1 MRNAQVLCFHPF
13 QKTRWRLLNQRINL
27 NFAGLKETFNMER
40 RTRVRFAP
48 SPTGPLHMG
57 GVRTALYNYLYAKQK
72 GGDFIIR
79 IEDTD
84 SHRFVPGAEKYIIE
98 ALNWCGIHP
107 DEGVDENGNVVE
119 TPSERHPHAPYRQS
133 QRKGI
138 YRKYADQLVGN
149 GYAYYAFDT
158 AEELESKRNEAEA
171 SGNTFIYNQLTRKE
185 LRNSLTLPE
194 DEVKRLLE
202 TTDTWTIRFKMPENT
217 VVKMDDLIRG
227 HIEVNTDTLDDKVLW
242 KRADELPTYHL
253 ANIVDDHLMEI
264 SEVIRGEEWLPSL
277 PLHYMLYKAFGWEE
291 TMPRFAHLSLLLKP
305 DGKGKL
311 SKRDGDRLGFP
322 VFPLK
327 WVNPAGEESR
337 GYREDGYFPE
347 AFVNLL
353 AMLGWNP
360 GDDRELFTMEG
371 LIESFSLERV
381 IKSGARFNPEKAKWY
396 NKEYLRMKS
405 DSELAELFIPVLES
419 HGVKVVDCPACALT
433 AGAEFAGKGIDFH
446 NHIVT
451 KEYVL
456 DVVSLIKE
464 RASFV
469 KDFWDIAACL
479 FISPAEYGDFG
490 VKAGGPEVQKPA
502 DPRRAADPRVKVFD
516 DTLTAPFLAKDV
528 DKFWKSE
535 NYGPAFQT
543 GEHVGRFEGAFTKE
557 NVEPYLE
564 EYIREQGWP
573 MGKVMNCIR
582 LALTG
587 ASSGLGIADILSFIG
602 KKEFAARMA
611 FAGERLGQ

>member
-1 MRNAQVLCFHPF
+1 
-13 QKTRWRLLNQRINL
+13 
-27 NFAGLKETFNMER
+27 MER

-57 GVRTALYNYLYAKQK
+57 GVRTALYNYLYAKQN

-119 TPSERHPHAPYRQS
+119 VASEKHPHAPYRQS

-138 YRKYADQLVGN
+138 YRSYADQLIAN

-158 AEELESKRNEAEA
+158 AEELEAKRTAAESA
-171 SGNTFIYNQLTRKE
+171 GGTFIYNQKTRME

-194 DEVKRLLE
+194 DEVRNLLE
-202 TTDTWTIRFKMPENT
+202 TTDTWTIRFKMPENV

-277 PLHYMLYKAFGWEE
+277 PLHYMLYKAFGWED

-327 WVNPAGEESR
+327 WVNAAGEESR

-347 AFVNLL
+347 AFVNML

-360 GDDRELFTMEG
+360 GDDRELFTMDE
-371 LIESFSLERV
+371 LIGAFSLDRV
-381 IKSGARFNPEKAKWY
+381 IKSGARFNPDKARWY
-396 NKEYLRMKS
+396 NKEYLRTKS
-405 DSELAELFIPVLES
+405 DEEVTGMFIPMLES
-419 HGVKVVDCPACALT
+419 HGFNVVDCPACALT
-433 AGAEFAGKGIDFH
+433 AGAEFAGKGIDFK

-451 KEYVL
+451 HEYVAE
-456 DVVSLIKE
+456 VVSLVRE
-464 RASFV
+464 RATFV
-469 KDFWDIAACL
+469 KDIWEIAACL
-479 FISPAEYGDFG
+479 FLSPADYAAFG
-490 VKAGGPEVQKPA
+490 VKAGGPEIQKPV

-516 DTLTAPFLAKDV
+516 DSLTAPFLAKDV
-528 DKFWKSE
+528 DKFWKEE
-535 NYGPAFQT
+535 NFTPAFQAQ
-543 GEHVGRFEGAFTKE
+543 EHVCASGCAFTKE
-557 NVEPYLE
+557 SIEPVLE
-564 EYIREQGWP
+564 DYIREQGWP

-602 KKEFAARMA
+602 SREFASRMA
-611 FAGERLGQ
+611 FAAERLGK

>member
-1 MRNAQVLCFHPF
+1 
-13 QKTRWRLLNQRINL
+13 
-27 NFAGLKETFNMER
+27 
-40 RTRVRFAP
+40 
-48 SPTGPLHMG
+48 MG
-57 GVRTALYNYLYAKQK
+57 GVRTALYNYLYAKQN

-107 DEGVDENGNVVE
+107 DEGVDADGNVVE
-119 TPSERHPHAPYRQS
+119 VASEKHPHAPYRQS

-138 YRKYADQLVGN
+138 YRSYADQLIAN

-158 AEELESKRNEAEA
+158 AEELEAKRTAAESA
-171 SGNTFIYNQLTRKE
+171 GGTFIYNQKTRME

-194 DEVKRLLE
+194 DEVRNLLE
-202 TTDTWTIRFKMPENT
+202 TTDTWTIRFRMPENV

-277 PLHYMLYKAFGWEE
+277 PLHYMLYKAFGWED

-327 WVNPAGEESR
+327 WVNAAGEESR

-347 AFVNLL
+347 AFVNML

-360 GDDRELFTMEG
+360 GDDRELFTMDE
-371 LIESFSLERV
+371 LIGAFSLDRV
-381 IKSGARFNPEKAKWY
+381 IKSGARFNPDKARWY
-396 NKEYLRMKS
+396 NKEYLRTKS
-405 DSELAELFIPVLES
+405 DEEVTGMFIPMLES
-419 HGVKVVDCPACALT
+419 HGFNVVDCPACALT
-433 AGAEFAGKGIDFH
+433 AGAEFAGKGIDFK

-451 KEYVL
+451 REYVAE
-456 DVVSLIKE
+456 VVSLVRE
-464 RASFV
+464 RATFV
-469 KDFWDIAACL
+469 KDIWEIAACL
-479 FISPAEYGDFG
+479 FLSPADYAAFG
-490 VKAGGPEVQKPA
+490 VKAGGPEIQKPV

-516 DTLTAPFLAKDV
+516 DSLTAPFLAKDV
-528 DKFWKSE
+528 DKFWKEE
-535 NYGPAFQT
+535 NFTPAFQAQ
-543 GEHVGRFEGAFTKE
+543 EHVCASGCAFTKE
-557 NVEPYLE
+557 SIEPVLE
-564 EYIREQGWP
+564 DYIREQGWP

-582 LALTG
+582 LALNG

-602 KKEFAARMA
+602 SREFASRMA
-611 FAGERLGQ
+611 FAAERLGK

>member
-1 MRNAQVLCFHPF
+1 
-13 QKTRWRLLNQRINL
+13 
-27 NFAGLKETFNMER
+27 
-40 RTRVRFAP
+40 
-48 SPTGPLHMG
+48 MG
-57 GVRTALYNYLYAKQK
+57 GVRTALYNYLYAKQN

-84 SHRFVPGAEKYIIE
+84 SHRFVPGAERYIIE

-107 DEGVDENGNVVE
+107 DEGVDADGNVVE
-119 TPSERHPHAPYRQS
+119 VASEKHPHAPYRQS

-138 YRKYADQLVGN
+138 YRSYADQLIAN

-158 AEELESKRNEAEA
+158 AEELEAKRTAAESA
-171 SGNTFIYNQLTRKE
+171 GGTFIYNQKTRME

-194 DEVKRLLE
+194 DEVRNLLE
-202 TTDTWTIRFKMPENT
+202 TTDTWTIRFRMPENV

-277 PLHYMLYKAFGWEE
+277 PLHYMLYKAFGWED

-327 WVNPAGEESR
+327 WVNAAGEESR

-347 AFVNLL
+347 AFVNML

-360 GDDRELFTMEG
+360 GDDRELFTMDQ
-371 LIESFSLERV
+371 LIGAFSLDRV
-381 IKSGARFNPEKAKWY
+381 IKSGARFNPDKARWY
-396 NKEYLRMKS
+396 NKEYLRTKS
-405 DSELAELFIPVLES
+405 DEEVTGMFIPMLES
-419 HGVKVVDCPACALT
+419 HGFNVVDCPACALT
-433 AGAEFAGKGIDFH
+433 AGAEFAGKGIDFK

-451 KEYVL
+451 REYVAE
-456 DVVSLIKE
+456 VVSLVRE
-464 RASFV
+464 RATFV
-469 KDFWDIAACL
+469 KDIWEIAACL
-479 FISPAEYGDFG
+479 FLSPADYAAFG
-490 VKAGGPEVQKPA
+490 VKAGGPEIQKPV

-516 DTLTAPFLAKDV
+516 DSLTAPFLAKDV
-528 DKFWKSE
+528 DKFWKEE
-535 NYGPAFQT
+535 NFTPAFQAQ
-543 GEHVGRFEGAFTKE
+543 EHVCASGCAFTKE
-557 NVEPYLE
+557 SIEPVLE
-564 EYIREQGWP
+564 DYIREQGWP

-602 KKEFAARMA
+602 SREFASRMA
-611 FAGERLGQ
+611 FAAERLGK

>member
-1 MRNAQVLCFHPF
+1 
-13 QKTRWRLLNQRINL
+13 
-27 NFAGLKETFNMER
+27 
-40 RTRVRFAP
+40 
-48 SPTGPLHMG
+48 MG
-57 GVRTALYNYLYAKQK
+57 GVRTALYNYLYAKQN

-84 SHRFVPGAEKYIIE
+84 SHRFVPGAERYIIE

-119 TPSERHPHAPYRQS
+119 VASEKHPHAPYRQS

-138 YRKYADQLVGN
+138 YRSYADQLIAN

-158 AEELESKRNEAEA
+158 AEELEAKRTAAESA
-171 SGNTFIYNQLTRKE
+171 GGTFIYNQKTRME

-194 DEVKRLLE
+194 DEVRNLLE
-202 TTDTWTIRFKMPENT
+202 TTDTWTIRFRMPENV

-277 PLHYMLYKAFGWEE
+277 PLHYMLYKAFGWED

-327 WVNPAGEESR
+327 WVNAAGEESR

-347 AFVNLL
+347 AFVNML

-360 GDDRELFTMEG
+360 GDDRELFTMDE
-371 LIESFSLERV
+371 LIGAFSLDRV
-381 IKSGARFNPEKAKWY
+381 IKSGARFNPDKARWY
-396 NKEYLRMKS
+396 NKEYLRTKS
-405 DSELAELFIPVLES
+405 DEEVTGMFIPMLES
-419 HGVKVVDCPACALT
+419 HGFNVVDCPACALT
-433 AGAEFAGKGIDFH
+433 AGAEFAGKGIDFR

-451 KEYVL
+451 REYVAE
-456 DVVSLIKE
+456 VVSLVRE
-464 RASFV
+464 RATFV
-469 KDFWDIAACL
+469 KDIWEIAACL
-479 FISPAEYGDFG
+479 FLSPADYAAFG
-490 VKAGGPEVQKPA
+490 VKAGGPEIQKPV

-516 DTLTAPFLAKDV
+516 DSLTAPFLAKDV
-528 DKFWKSE
+528 DKFWKEE
-535 NYGPAFQT
+535 NFTPAFQAQ
-543 GEHVGRFEGAFTKE
+543 EHVCASGRAFTKE
-557 NVEPYLE
+557 SIEPVLE
-564 EYIREQGWP
+564 DYIREQGWP

-602 KKEFAARMA
+602 SREFASRMA
-611 FAGERLGQ
+611 FAAERLGK

>member
-1 MRNAQVLCFHPF
+1 
-13 QKTRWRLLNQRINL
+13 
-27 NFAGLKETFNMER
+27 MER

-57 GVRTALYNYLYAKQK
+57 GVRTALYNYLYAKQN

-107 DEGVDENGNVVE
+107 DEGVDGNGNVVE
-119 TPSERHPHAPYRQS
+119 VASEKHPHAPYRQS

-138 YRKYADQLVGN
+138 YRSYADQLIAN

-158 AEELESKRNEAEA
+158 AEELEAKRTAAESA
-171 SGNTFIYNQLTRKE
+171 GGTFIYNQKTRME

-194 DEVKRLLE
+194 DEVRNLLE
-202 TTDTWTIRFKMPENT
+202 TTDTWTIRFRMPENV

-277 PLHYMLYKAFGWEE
+277 PLHYMLYKAFGWED

-327 WVNPAGEESR
+327 WVNAAGEESR

-347 AFVNLL
+347 AFVNML

-360 GDDRELFTMEG
+360 GDDRELFTMDE
-371 LIESFSLERV
+371 LIGAFSLDRV
-381 IKSGARFNPEKAKWY
+381 IKSGARFNPDKARWY
-396 NKEYLRMKS
+396 NKEYLRTKS
-405 DSELAELFIPVLES
+405 DEEVTGMFIPMLES
-419 HGVKVVDCPACALT
+419 HGFNVVDCPACALT
-433 AGAEFAGKGIDFH
+433 AGAEFAGKGIDFK

-451 KEYVL
+451 REYVAE
-456 DVVSLIKE
+456 VVSLVRE
-464 RASFV
+464 RATFV
-469 KDFWDIAACL
+469 KDIWEIAACL
-479 FISPAEYGDFG
+479 FLSPADYVAFG
-490 VKAGGPEVQKPA
+490 VKAGGPEIQKPV

-516 DTLTAPFLAKDV
+516 DSLTAPFLAKDV
-528 DKFWKSE
+528 DKFWKEE
-535 NYGPAFQT
+535 NFTPAFQAQ
-543 GEHVGRFEGAFTKE
+543 EHVCASGCAFTKE
-557 NVEPYLE
+557 SIEPVLE
-564 EYIREQGWP
+564 DYIREQGWP

-602 KKEFAARMA
+602 SREFAARMA
-611 FAGERLGQ
+611 FAAERLGK

>member
-1 MRNAQVLCFHPF
+1 
-13 QKTRWRLLNQRINL
+13 
-27 NFAGLKETFNMER
+27 
-40 RTRVRFAP
+40 
-48 SPTGPLHMG
+48 MG
-57 GVRTALYNYLYAKQK
+57 GVRTALYNYLYAKQN

-119 TPSERHPHAPYRQS
+119 VASEKHPHAPYRQS

-138 YRKYADQLVGN
+138 YRSYADQLIAN

-158 AEELESKRNEAEA
+158 AEELEAKRTAAESA
-171 SGNTFIYNQLTRKE
+171 GGTFIYNQKTRME

-194 DEVKRLLE
+194 DEVRNLLE
-202 TTDTWTIRFKMPENT
+202 TTDTWTIRFRMPENV

-277 PLHYMLYKAFGWEE
+277 PLHYMLYKAFGWED

-327 WVNPAGEESR
+327 WVNAAGEESR

-347 AFVNLL
+347 AFVNML

-360 GDDRELFTMEG
+360 GDDRELFTMDE
-371 LIESFSLERV
+371 LIGAFSLDRV
-381 IKSGARFNPEKAKWY
+381 IKSGARFNPDKARWY
-396 NKEYLRMKS
+396 NKEYLRTKS
-405 DSELAELFIPVLES
+405 DEEVTGMFIPMLES
-419 HGVKVVDCPACALT
+419 HGFNVVDCPACALT
-433 AGAEFAGKGIDFH
+433 AGAEFAGKGIDFR

-451 KEYVL
+451 REYVAE
-456 DVVSLIKE
+456 VVSLVRE
-464 RASFV
+464 RATFV
-469 KDFWDIAACL
+469 KDIWEIAACL
-479 FISPAEYGDFG
+479 FLSPADYAAFG
-490 VKAGGPEVQKPA
+490 VKAGGPEIQKPV

-516 DTLTAPFLAKDV
+516 DSLTAPFLAKDV
-528 DKFWKSE
+528 DKFWKEE
-535 NYGPAFQT
+535 NFTPAFQAQ
-543 GEHVGRFEGAFTKE
+543 EHVCASGCAFTKE
-557 NVEPYLE
+557 SIEPVLE
-564 EYIREQGWP
+564 DYIREQGWP

-602 KKEFAARMA
+602 SREFAARMA
-611 FAGERLGQ
+611 FAAERLGK